1 MPTHQKGLL
10 FFSFRSFAK
19 SLDTLVSKKKKT
31 RMSLK
36 YLAAYALASLS
47 AAKPSKDDV
56 SKILKATGAA
66 VDAEELDFV
75 FTAIA
80 GRDVNTLIREGAAKL
95 AASASSGAAPAA
107 AAGKPAA
114 AAAPA
119 AKAPA
124 KEEKK
129 EEEEEGDGMFGLFE

>member
-1 MPTHQKGLL
+1 
-10 FFSFRSFAK
+10 
-19 SLDTLVSKKKKT
+19 
-31 RMSLK
+31 MSLK

-56 SKILKATGAA
+56 SKILKATGAT